1 MLFEEVGTMVY
12 WVSFV
17 VLVTLLQMWCG
28 DLALSILLALFLFIF
43 FLWPV
48 VFLLDLLVEF
58 VKALS
63 RK

>member
-1 MLFEEVGTMVY
+1 MVY

-28 DLALSILLALFLFIF
+28 DLPLSILLAVFLFIF

-48 VFLLDLLVEF
+48 VFLLDLLVGLI
-58 VKALS
+58 KALF
-63 RK
+63 KK

>member
-1 MLFEEVGTMVY
+1 MQSEEVGTMVY
-12 WVSFV
+12 WCSFV
-17 VLVTLLQMWCG
+17 FLVTLLYMWCG
-28 DLALSILLALFLFIF
+28 DLAFSAFLALLLFIF
-43 FLWPV
+43 LLWPV